1 MTTAILRRSA
11 ALSLLLVALCPAAE
25 TDHLA
30 KVPMAFSAPSSP
42 GAPVR
47 YAARGRNHSIE
58 LTAQGAQIV
67 FEKATLALRVRGANP
82 QAAPTPERRLPGT
95 ANYFTTQDKSKWQHN
110 LPTYASIRYPNILP
124 GIDLVYYGQG
134 KQLEYD
140 FVLAPGSNP
149 NQIEMQVSTGWRRS
163 LTADGDLEITANEGT
178 VRFAKPVTYQ
188 LDPQGQRQPV
198 ESSYQTRAANSFG
211 FRIGKYDRSRPLIID
226 PVFIFGTYLG
236 GNASEIAS
244 AVAVDSARNVWVAG
258 STPSAF
264 FPVTNGTNCQAGP
277 PAQVCGS
284 ASTPPSNAP
293 WGFVT
298 KFDPTGTRVLFSTFL
313 GGINVTTEAGNGSDF
328 GGTTIK
334 ALTVDQTGNV
344 YLAGRTASPAFPTT
358 ADALQPLRAR
368 VRTTTWPGPCAPNN
382 LVDSNGK
389 DAFVTKLSPAG
400 AILYSTFLGG
410 SGYEE
415 ANGIAVNSVG
425 EIFVVGQTTSS
436 VNYSLNFTACSFD
449 QGLFANFG
457 FPVTATAFAGT
468 VNDELGVNKGFL
480 TKIATNG
487 MLAYSTYLG
496 VLRTDSGGPAR
507 FSPFVVA
514 SSVAVD
520 PAGTAYI
527 SGYTR
532 DPEFGGGCR
541 NCNTTTNSN
550 AYDAFAMK
558 LNPLVS
564 GSAGLGYLRVFG
576 GTADDVGNGIA
587 LDAGGSAYIAGT
599 TRVNGNV
606 STADPNF
613 PTTLGAFQTARAFSA
628 PGVVETDDCGFVT
641 KLGPTGTTTFSTLLC
656 AGTRNYANITAIA
669 VHPASGTA
677 IVTGSAHSTLPLASP
692 VAINASGGI
701 GAFVTRFNAA
711 GSALLFSSFL
721 SPAVANDNQAVGNA
735 IVVDSDLNAYIAG
748 VSPNQ
753 LTMSTLNAYS
763 AGNNGNNDAFL
774 VKVNVSQPP
783 PTSMTIASGGAQA
796 ATVGSNFTTPFQ
808 VLLRD
813 SNNQPSPGIN
823 VTFSGLGQTATVST
837 DAQGLATAPQF
848 TANAVAGA
856 YTLSAAALNLTTVNF
871 NVYSLP
877 VGSTISAAAGAGQSI
892 PAGLAFGTALQALVR
907 NAASVP
913 LAGVPVTFSAPASG
927 AGATFASATTVL
939 TNASG
944 LATAPALTSNTT
956 QRSYNATATVTS
968 LPAVTTNFGLTN
980 LPPNLTPAV
989 GAVSP
994 AFADTAQQTMVF
1006 TFTDANGFADLNV
1019 LNVLVNTALDARNG
1033 CYIAYVR
1040 AANILYLVANNG
1052 VDLLGPI
1059 TLGATG
1065 TVSNSQCTIAAA
1077 GSSAVGNGNGLTMTL
1092 NTTFLSAFGGR
1103 KIIYAAARDANLAN
1117 SGWRVVG
1124 INSVPPLPAASPA
1137 VGPSSLGQFT
1147 TQNQTGTFTFTSNAG
1162 FADLGVLNVLIN
1174 TALDGR
1180 NACYFA
1186 YVRSANIFYLVDD
1199 IGTGL
1204 VGPLT
1209 PGTAQTIT
1217 NSQCSINGT
1226 GTTAVLSGNSV
1237 TLTVNYTMKTPAFS
1251 GPKVV
1256 WGASR
1261 TNGDAANSGWQPL
1274 ASWLVP

>member
-1 MTTAILRRSA
+1 MTTATLCRYA
-11 ALSLLLVALCPAAE
+11 ALAIALAALCPAAE

-30 KVPMAFSAPSSP
+30 NVPMAFSAPTTP
-42 GAPVR
+42 GAPAR
-47 YAARGRNHSIE
+47 FAARGRNHLIE
-58 LTAQGAQIV
+58 LTAQGADLV
-67 FEKATLALRVRGANP
+67 FEKGTLSLRVRGANP
-82 QAAPTPERRLPGT
+82 NATPSPERRLPGT

-110 LPTYASIRYPNILP
+110 LPTYAAIRYPNVLP

-140 FVLAPGSNP
+140 FVLAPGANP
-149 NQIEMQVSTGWRRS
+149 NQIEMQVSKGWKRR
-163 LTADGDLEITANEGT
+163 LTADGTLEITADGGS
-178 VRFAKPVTYQ
+178 VRFAKPVSYQ
-188 LDPQGQRQPV
+188 LDAQGHRQPI
-198 ESSYQTRAANSFG
+198 ESAYQPRPNNSFG
-211 FRIGKYDRSRPLIID
+211 FRVGPYDRTRPLIID

-236 GNASEIAS
+236 GNVSDIAR

-258 STPSAF
+258 RTLSVN
-264 FPVTNGTNCQAGP
+264 FPVTNGTNCQGGP
-277 PAQVCGS
+277 LGQPCGFG
-284 ASTPPSNAP
+284 STTPSIAP

-298 KFDPTGTRVLFSTFL
+298 KFDPTGTRVLFSTYL
-313 GGINVTTEAGNGSDF
+313 GGINVTSEGGDGSDF
-328 GGTTIK
+328 GGTTIN
-334 ALTVDQTGNV
+334 ALTLDQTGNV

-368 VRTTTWPGPCAPNN
+368 RRQSTWPGPCAAPS
-382 LVDSNGK
+382 LVDSGGK

-400 AILYSTFLGG
+400 NILYSTFLGG
-410 SGYEE
+410 TGYEE

-425 EIFVVGQTTSS
+425 EIFVVGQTTSAVS
-436 VNYSLNFTACSFD
+436 YSLNFTACSFD

-457 FPVTATAFAGT
+457 FPVTATAYAGA
-468 VNDELGVNKGFL
+468 VNEELGVNKGFL

-487 MLAYSTYLG
+487 SLAYSTYLG
-496 VLRTDSGGPAR
+496 VLRTDSSGPGR
-507 FSPFVVA
+507 FNPFVVA
-514 SSVAVD
+514 TGVAVD
-520 PAGTAYI
+520 AGTAYI
-527 SGYTR
+527 SGFTR
-532 DPEFGGGCR
+532 DAEWGGGCR
-541 NCNTTTNSN
+541 NCNTTTNAN

-558 LNPLVS
+558 LTPLVS
-564 GSAGLGYLRVFG
+564 GQAGLGYLRVFG
-576 GTADDVGNGIA
+576 GTAQDIGSGIA
-587 LDAGGSAYIAGT
+587 IDAGGSAYIGGT
-599 TRVNGNV
+599 TSVNGNV
-606 STADPNF
+606 STADPGF
-613 PTTLGAFQTARAFSA
+613 PTTPGAFQIARAFSS

-641 KLGPTGTTTFSTLLC
+641 KLGPTGSTTYSSLLC
-656 AGTRNYANITAIA
+656 AGPRNQATINAIA
-669 VHPASGTA
+669 VHQASGTA
-677 IVTGSAHSTLPLASP
+677 IVTGSAHATLPLVSP
-692 VAINASGGI
+692 VATNVPTGV

-721 SPAVANDNQAVGNA
+721 APAVANDNQAVGNA
-735 IVVDSDLNAYIAG
+735 IAVDPDLNAYIAG
-748 VSPNQ
+748 SSPDQ
-753 LTMSTLNAYS
+753 LTMSTPNAFS
-763 AGNNGNNDAFL
+763 AGGNGGVDAFL

-783 PTSMTIASGGAQA
+783 PTSMTIVTGSPQA
-796 ATVGSNFTTPFQ
+796 ATVGTNFTTPFQ

-813 SNNQPSPGIN
+813 ASAQPTPGIN
-823 VTFSGLGQTATVST
+823 VTFSGLGQTLTVST

-848 TANAVAGA
+848 AANAVPGP

-877 VGSTISAAAGAGQSI
+877 TGATISTSAGAGQSI

-913 LAGVPVTFSAPASG
+913 LAGVPVTFTAPASG
-927 AGATFASATTVL
+927 AGATFAGTTTVL

-956 QRSYNATATVTS
+956 QGSYNATATVTS
-968 LPAVTTNFGLTN
+968 LPAVTTNFNLTN
-980 LPPNLTPAV
+980 LPPNLTPTV

-994 AFADTAQQTMVF
+994 AFADTVQQTMVF

-1147 TQNQTGTFTFTSNAG
+1147 SQTQTGTFTFTSNAG
-1162 FADLGVLNVLIN
+1162 VADLGVLNVLIN

-1186 YVRSANIFYLVDD
+1186 YVRAANVFYLVDD

-1204 VGPLT
+1204 SAALT

-1217 NSQCSINGT
+1217 NSQCTLNGT
-1226 GTTAVLSGNSV
+1226 GTSAVLAGNTV
-1237 TLTVNYTMKTPAFS
+1237 TLTVNYSMKTPAFS

-1261 TNGDAANSGWQPL
+1261 TNGDAANSGWQAI
-1274 ASWLVP
+1274 ASWLIP